1 MDKADRKTRLA
12 AIAALLIKNP
22 GRSYPLKVFCDMFD
36 AAKSTMSEDLSILR
50 GVLRQYGQGDIE
62 VTLGAGGGVKYV
74 PLLSAAQKSNALLD
88 IAERLSDPAR
98 ILPGG
103 FVYTADIF
111 SNTKY
116 LNPMAEALA
125 GMYYKTNPDII
136 VTVETKGVALALL
149 IAHAMAKQLVV
160 ARRDIKITEGSVVT
174 INYLSGNSS
183 RMRTMSLSRRAV
195 SPGLKALL
203 IDDFIAGGGTVYAL
217 CEMMKEFS
225 ITVVGCGVAIATRL
239 PEKKQV
245 ENYKTLFTLE
255 EVDTAAGRIVIHP
268 T

>member
-12 AIAALLIKNP
+12 AVAAMLIKNP
-22 GRSYPLKVFCDMFD
+22 GRSYPLKVFCDMFG

-50 GVLRQYGQGDIE
+50 GVMRLYGQGDIE
-62 VTLGAGGGVKYV
+62 VTLGAGGGAKYI
-74 PLLSAAQKSNALLD
+74 PLLSPAQKVKSLEG
-88 IAERLSDPAR
+88 IADKLSDPSR

-103 FVYTADIF
+103 FIYTADIF
-111 SNTKY
+111 SNTQY
-116 LNPMAEALA
+116 LSPMAEALA

-136 VTVETKGVALALL
+136 VTVETKGVALAML
-149 IAHAMAKQLVV
+149 IAHAMAKQLVI

-183 RMRTMSLSRRAV
+183 RVRTMSLSRRAV
-195 SPGLKALL
+195 STGQKALL

-225 ITVVGCGVAIATRL
+225 ITVVGCGVAIATRQ

-245 ENYKTLFTLE
+245 ENYRSLFTLE
-255 EVDTAAGRIVIHP
+255 EVDTVSGRIVIHP
-268 T
+268 A